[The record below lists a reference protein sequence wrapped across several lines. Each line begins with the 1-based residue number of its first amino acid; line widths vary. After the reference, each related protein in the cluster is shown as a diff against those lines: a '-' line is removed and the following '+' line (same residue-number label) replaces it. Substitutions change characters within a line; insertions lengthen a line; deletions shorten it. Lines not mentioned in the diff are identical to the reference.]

1 MGVSKDLQK
10 ECNSSILHDNMNISH
25 LMVHAIR
32 IEEARSKRK
41 SRYAKRAKSFH
52 GGSLNNRLEIQDK
65 PRFTKRVSNQ
75 VPLKVPKAMGDRV
88 SNPIFKR

>member
-1 MGVSKDLQK
+1 MSHFVTGVSKDLQK

-41 SRYAKRAKSFH
+41 IDMLKEQNHFMEVLRIIGLKYKTSQDLLNDFQIKS
-52 GGSLNNRLEIQDK
+52 L
-65 PRFTKRVSNQ
+65 
-75 VPLKVPKAMGDRV
+75 
-88 SNPIFKR
+88 